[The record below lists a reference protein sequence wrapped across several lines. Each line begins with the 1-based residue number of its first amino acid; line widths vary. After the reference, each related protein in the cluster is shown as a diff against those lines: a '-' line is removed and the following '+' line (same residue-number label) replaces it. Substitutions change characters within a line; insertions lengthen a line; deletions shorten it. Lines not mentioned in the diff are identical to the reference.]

1 MKFRKLPF
9 RNLTKKPGRTLV
21 LTVLVM
27 ILSFAVFGGAA
38 TIFSLRNGMK
48 SLEARLGADVIVVPV
63 SAKSKVNLDEML
75 LQGTVGYFYMDSDVL
90 EKVREIDGVEKASAQ
105 TFLATLR
112 ADCCSIPVQVI
123 GIDPDT
129 DFTVQPWIAQSYG
142 KPLETYDLIVG
153 SKVGTEIGSTLR
165 IYQQDCRV
173 VGRLDSTGTGMDT
186 AVYTTMDTMHLLL
199 AAAQGLGHDLKI
211 TGDPD
216 EVISAVYIKVKDD
229 SSAVSVN
236 NYINVHIRKV
246 ESVQTK
252 NMLTTVSDGMAGASS
267 TMTLLVGGIWVLT
280 FLLIIAAFCMIIR
293 ERRQEFAVLR
303 MLGASRKMLSGMIFT
318 ETAAICALSS
328 ALGILLACVVVF
340 PFSGLIE
347 EKLGLPFL
355 QPGTGMCILLAAGTF
370 LGVLLTG
377 TVASMWTANRLSHVD
392 TSKILREGN

>member
-9 RNLTKKPGRTLV
+9 RNLTKKPGRTAM

-27 ILSFAVFGGAA
+27 ILSFAMFAGAA
-38 TIFSLRNGMK
+38 TIFSFRNGMK

-165 IYQQDCRV
+165 IYQQDCQV

-199 AAAQGLGHDLKI
+199 EAAQGLGHDLKI

-267 TMTLLVGGIWVLT
+267 AMTILIGGIWVLT

-293 ERRQEFAVLR
+293 ERRLEFAVLR
-303 MLGASRKMLSGMIFT
+303 MLGR
-318 ETAAICALSS
+318 
-328 ALGILLACVVVF
+328 
-340 PFSGLIE
+340 
-347 EKLGLPFL
+347 
-355 QPGTGMCILLAAGTF
+355 
-370 LGVLLTG
+370 VLF
-377 TVASMWTANRLSHVD
+377 ASM
-392 TSKILREGN
+392 